1 MKKLTVGICIA
12 AFAITSGT
20 INADDLTLTS
30 HDDSIYTQ
38 VCIAAVKDGD
48 RFEQLLNQYEI
59 DRDLVRCNGKPL
71 VTFVKKMTSDKSV
84 ATIKE
89 DATIKEVATI
99 KGVAT
104 ILVGSNESAETALCL
119 AAAKSPE
126 EFTRAKS
133 QLFSDQPDKVRRIVC
148 NEVPLNIFAARFNR
162 RAIEG

>member
-89 DATIKEVATI
+89 VATI

>member
-1 MKKLTVGICIA
+1 MKKLTAGICIA

-20 INADDLTLTS
+20 IKADDLTLTS

-48 RFEQLLNQYEI
+48 RFEQLLNQHEI
-59 DRDLVRCNGKPL
+59 DRDIVRCNGRPL
-71 VTFVKKMTSDKSV
+71 GTFVKKMTSYKGV
-84 ATIKE
+84 ATIK
-89 DATIKEVATI
+89 D
-99 KGVAT
+99 VAT
-104 ILVGSNESAETALCL
+104 ILVGSNGSAETTLCL

-133 QLFSDQPDKVRRIVC
+133 QLFSGQPDKVRRIAC

-162 RAIEG
+162 GAIEG